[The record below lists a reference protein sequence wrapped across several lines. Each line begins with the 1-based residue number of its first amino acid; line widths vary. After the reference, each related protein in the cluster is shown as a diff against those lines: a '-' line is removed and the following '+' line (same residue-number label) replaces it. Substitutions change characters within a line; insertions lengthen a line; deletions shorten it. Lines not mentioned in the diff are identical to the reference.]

1 MARAFDSNISGKVLE
16 FEMKEDKITDIP
28 TDSVWSIEGI
38 AISGEMKGSQLNRL
52 TYDPGFW
59 FEWVAFH
66 PDTLVYE

>member
-1 MARAFDSNISGKVLE
+1 MFRLG
-16 FEMKEDKITDIP
+16 
-28 TDSVWSIEGI
+28 SIWDVEGT
-38 AISGEMKGSQLNRL
+38 AISGELKGLQLDRL